1 MSQSKSSDPKA
12 PVSAMG
18 AKTGN
23 LINPM
28 PVFTDRMAYDEADN
42 MLTILGQSAALHA
55 ADNADDARERGNH
68 IRFCHWRQ
76 VERLIVML
84 SVQKSFGTIH

>member
-1 MSQSKSSDPKA
+1 MAQTKSSDAKP
-12 PVSAMG
+12 STTLSG
-18 AKTGN
+18 AKTTN

-28 PVFTDRMAYDEADN
+28 PVFTDREAYDEADN
-42 MLTILGQSAALHA
+42 MLTILGSSAAIHA
-55 ADNADDARERGNH
+55 ADNADQARERGNH

-84 SVQKSFGTIH
+84 NVQKSFGTIH